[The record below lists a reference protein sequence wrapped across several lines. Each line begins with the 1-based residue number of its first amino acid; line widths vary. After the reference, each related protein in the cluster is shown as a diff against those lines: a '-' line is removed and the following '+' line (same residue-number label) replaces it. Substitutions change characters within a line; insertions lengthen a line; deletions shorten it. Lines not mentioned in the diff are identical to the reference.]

1 MDLPKRKP
9 HRLTGYDYATNGAY
23 FITCCTK
30 DRQCLFW
37 IQGQTGALSPWGSIV
52 EHTIRE
58 IPVRY
63 PSVKLQQFVVMPNHI
78 HLLLLLEDGSPSI
91 STIINQMKGAAT
103 KRIGRSVWQK
113 LFHDHIVRDEHEFL
127 EIWQYIA
134 TNPARWLDDCFYRAE
149 EL

>member
-1 MDLPKRKP
+1 MPVLDP
-9 HRLTGYDYATNGAY
+9 GTN
-23 FITCCTK
+23 
-30 DRQCLFW
+30 RS
-37 IQGQTGALSPWGSIV
+37 ALSLGSIV

>member
-37 IQGQTGALSPWGSIV
+37 IQGQTPALSPWGSIV

-91 STIINQMKGAAT
+91 STIINQMKGAA
-103 KRIGRSVWQK
+103 
-113 LFHDHIVRDEHEFL
+113 
-127 EIWQYIA
+127 A
-134 TNPARWLDDCFYRAE
+134 
-149 EL
+149 